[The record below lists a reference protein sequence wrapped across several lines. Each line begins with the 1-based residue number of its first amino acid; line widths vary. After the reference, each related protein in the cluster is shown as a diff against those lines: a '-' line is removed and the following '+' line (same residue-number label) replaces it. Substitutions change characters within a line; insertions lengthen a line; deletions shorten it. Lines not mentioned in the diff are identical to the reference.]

1 MAYEIYSNWLR
12 NYFGEVRERIGRQTG
27 LHKACL
33 HRKLAMPAFTL
44 PLELPYTSPILKY
57 ILV

>member
-1 MAYEIYSNWLR
+1 MACEIYSNWFR
-12 NYFGEVRERIGRQTG
+12 NDLGEVRERIARQTG

-33 HRKLAMPAFTL
+33 HRKLAVPAFAL
-44 PLELPYTSPILKY
+44 PLELPYTSPFLKY